1 MKNLNTLIKHILLI
15 ISLSFLTFTTGFSQT
30 ITNSGLTF
38 NPDTLQVT
46 IGDNISFNIS
56 ASHNAV
62 EVSETTFNNN
72 GSTSNNGFNIPYG
85 GGSWTADSI
94 KTYYYVCQPHAS
106 MGMKGVIISN
116 PLTCDPYNLNTQTIL
131 DTTATITWE
140 SLNATNYSIKWRISG
155 TAGWSTSSQGVF
167 QQSNITSD
175 TLTLNSLSPNTTYDW
190 RVRPYGCTPT
200 TNWFDGPSFTT
211 TSLCNKSLDQS
222 LTGFDPNPVYGPWVW
237 SFDTLSI
244 TNTSNCDVRIR
255 PEFDISHDSLT
266 IGTTDFDLKWYNPIF
281 GNWPDIPYYI
291 DANGHAVGYWST
303 GADTTGIVITQGTT
317 QQVIIKVRF
326 RASANYGTY
335 TAIWKGQEVDSTGT
349 FIQTLATGD
358 TTSLS
363 MVDCSIYGIDSVNS
377 SNITCF
383 NDNNGTANI
392 VSIENGSGN
401 TLYNWSNGNTS
412 NSNSNL
418 AEGDYYCI
426 VTDANWQQCTDSI
439 GVTITEPAPLTV
451 TENTIDV
458 SCFGDS
464 NGVATLNI
472 SGGTI
477 PYTENWGTTAQYNLL
492 AGIYSYTI
500 TDDNGC
506 SITDTVNISQPPLLS
521 STITSTNITN
531 CSSPDGSIDITVTG
545 GFGSYSYNWDNG
557 SINEDLNNL
566 SAGNYMVTISDDNN
580 CSTSN
585 NATIIDYISNITTSL
600 FSNNLLCYNDING
613 VITSVTSGA
622 DGSVTYSWS
631 DGQNTTNATNLIA
644 GNYTL
649 TVTDSLG
656 CIANDSYFLTQPN
669 PLSST
674 YTQTN
679 VSCFGGSNGSAI
691 VNFSGGV
698 TDYTIFWDT
707 LVYPLTNG
715 ASVFATTNIVPEGI
729 YPYTVI
735 DANGCSHSD
744 TITITQP
751 DSLTLSISTDTICC
765 YSTSTGFA
773 NATING
779 GAVPYT
785 YSWSN
790 GATTQNLINVPSGT
804 YTLTVIDANNCTETL
819 AVSIA
824 EYDTLITTYN
834 TSNLLCFGDN
844 NACITTNTTGGASN
858 YTYIWNTGETSANI
872 CNLSAGT
879 YTCTITD
886 GCGCTTSISV
896 TINEPAEL
904 TSSYTQ
910 TNISC
915 FGVNDGGAIVNFFG
929 GTIGSVPG
937 DTNYILGWSGTPM
950 PVYLPYPQS
959 VFNTSLLPNP
969 YNQIPAG
976 VYPYTVTDLNGCT
989 IYDTIT
995 ITQPDSLYT
1004 TYSTTNFSGYEISC
1018 FGGNDGEIDI
1028 QLNGGTAPFDNYLN
1042 GSLQSSL
1049 ITSNLSAGTYT
1060 DSIEDANG
1068 CTSINTI
1075 ILNEPTEL
1083 VSILTTTNIS
1093 CNGICDGEI
1102 ISSNSGGVLPY
1113 SYSWTSIPDSTEDI
1127 SNLCA
1132 GLYTLTISDGNGCI
1146 TNSSAT
1152 INGQSPISFSI
1163 DSISHISTYGGN
1175 DGAIYISAGGGVGN
1189 LTYYWTNPPFTFTSN
1204 SEDIDNLIGG
1214 IYSLNITDSNSCSLD
1229 TFIEITQPST
1239 LSLNIDSAI
1248 TISCYDSCNASLF
1261 ISASGGDSTYTYSW
1275 TGPNGFVSSTANISN
1290 LCYGEYILVLDD
1302 SITMLIDTFNVYQPQ
1317 PLTTTLTTDSIL
1329 CHNGTTQAEINV
1341 WGGTQIFDY
1350 LWSNGATTYITTLSS
1365 GNYSVTATD
1374 QNGCAITNSISLGN
1388 PDSIYAQTSTV
1399 NVNCNGLNNGEVV
1412 INITGGLTPYSYSDD
1427 GGNTYQNSNV
1437 FDNLSIGTYTYLIT
1451 DFNGCLSSAFA
1462 EIIQP
1467 ISITSIT
1474 DADSVSC
1481 YGNCDGAVYAFAS
1494 GGNSP
1499 YSYDWGGNSSN
1510 LCSGNY
1516 NVTIT
1521 DANGCLATNTAIVY
1535 EPFPLVIN
1543 IWINGNTIEA
1553 TSGFDSYQWYYA
1565 NGTLILGETS
1575 EIYEPSS
1582 VGEYYVVVTD
1592 GDCEEVSYAINYNL
1606 SGIDNLDNNI
1616 SIYPNPTKGI
1626 LTIEGGSNIQN
1637 IIILNTLG
1645 NQLLS
1650 VENNSNDYRKSEIDL
1665 TTFAKGIYFIQVEQN
1680 NQIMN
1685 YRIVLQ

>member
-1 MKNLNTLIKHILLI
+1 MCVNYTISLQNIDFVYLQIKEKTKMKKLNTLIKHIFLI
-15 ISLSFLTFTTGFSQT
+15 ISLSFLTFTTGFTQT

-62 EVSETTFNNN
+62 EVSATTFNNN

-94 KTYYYVCQPHAS
+94 KTYYYVCQPHS
-106 MGMKGVIISN
+106 SGGMKGVIIVN
-116 PLTCDPYNLNTQTIL
+116 PP
-131 DTTATITWE
+131 A
-140 SLNATNYSIKWRISG
+140 
-155 TAGWSTSSQGVF
+155 
-167 QQSNITSD
+167 
-175 TLTLNSLSPNTTYDW
+175 
-190 RVRPYGCTPT
+190 
-200 TNWFDGPSFTT
+200 
-211 TSLCNKSLDQS
+211 CNKSLTQQ
-222 LTGFDPNPVYGPWVW
+222 LEGFDPNPVYGPWVW
-237 SFDTLSI
+237 SYDTLSI

-266 IGTTDFDLKWYNPIF
+266 IGATDFVLKWYNPISQSWA
-281 GNWPDIPYYI
+281 NIPYYI

-303 GADTTGIVITQGTT
+303 GTDTTGVVITQGST
-317 QQVIIKVRF
+317 QQVIIRVKF
-326 RASANYGTY
+326 KPSANYGTY
-335 TAIWKGQEVDSTGT
+335 TAIWKGQEVDSAGT

-363 MVDCSIYGIDSVNS
+363 MVDCSIYGVDSVNS

-401 TLYNWSNGNTS
+401 TMYNWSNGNTS
-412 NSNSNL
+412 SSISNL
-418 AEGDYYCI
+418 AVGDYYCI
-426 VTDANWQQCTDSI
+426 VTDDNWQQCTDSI
-439 GVTITEPAPLTV
+439 GFTISQPDSLFAVESIS
-451 TENTIDV
+451 NV
-458 SCFGDS
+458 SCFGALDGLIDIDIYGGVEPYFISWDIASPDTNYLDS
-464 NGVATLNI
+464 L
-472 SGGTI
+472 
-477 PYTENWGTTAQYNLL
+477 P
-492 AGIYSYTI
+492 AGAYFYTI

-531 CSSPDGSIDITVTG
+531 CSSPDGAIDITATG

-557 SINEDLNNL
+557 STSEDLNNL
-566 SAGNYMVTISDDNN
+566 SAGNYIITISDDNN

-613 VITSVTSGA
+613 VITSATSGA
-622 DGSVTYSWS
+622 EGSVTYLWS
-631 DGQNTTNATNLIA
+631 DGQTTTNATNLIA

-656 CIANDSYFLTQPN
+656 CIATDSYFLTQPN

-698 TDYTIFWDT
+698 TDYTLFWDT

-744 TITITQP
+744 IITITQP

-804 YTLTVIDANNCTETL
+804 YTLTVTDANNCTETL

-824 EYDTLITTYN
+824 EYDTLITTYSA
-834 TSNLLCFGDN
+834 TDLLCFGDN

-858 YTYIWNTGETSANI
+858 YTYSWNTGETTANI
-872 CNLSAGT
+872 CNLSAGVT

-896 TINEPAEL
+896 TINDPAEL

-915 FGVNDGGAIVNFFG
+915 FGVNDGSAIVNFFG

-1004 TYSTTNFSGYEISC
+1004 TYSTNNFNGYEISC
-1018 FGGNDGEIDI
+1018 FGGTDGEIDI
-1028 QLNGGTAPFDNYLN
+1028 QVNGGTAPFDNYLN

-1049 ITSNLSAGTYT
+1049 IISNLSAGSYT

-1068 CTSINTI
+1068 CTAINTI
-1075 ILNEPTEL
+1075 ILNEPPGL
-1083 VSILTTTNIS
+1083 VSTLTPTNIS

-1102 ISSNSGGVLPY
+1102 ISGTTGGVLPY
-1113 SYSWTSIPDSTEDI
+1113 SYSWSSILDTTADV

-1132 GLYTLTISDGNGCI
+1132 GLYALTISDGNGCVS
-1146 TNSSAT
+1146 NSSAT
-1152 INGQSPISFSI
+1152 ITEPSPISFSI

-1175 DGAIYISAGGGVGN
+1175 DGAIYISTGGGVGN
-1189 LTYYWTNPPFTFTSN
+1189 LTYYWTNPFTFTST
-1204 SEDIDNLIGG
+1204 SEDIDNLIGA
-1214 IYSLNITDSNSCSLD
+1214 IYSLNITDSNSCTLD
-1229 TFIEITQPST
+1229 TLIELTQPS
-1239 LSLNIDSAI
+1239 SLVLNLDSAI
-1248 TISCYDSCNASLF
+1248 TISCYDSCDASLF
-1261 ISASGGDSTYTYSW
+1261 ISGSGGDSTYTYSW
-1275 TGPNGFVSSTANISN
+1275 TGPNGFTAFTANISN

-1467 ISITSIT
+1467 ISITSFT
-1474 DADSVSC
+1474 ESDSVSC

-1494 GGNSP
+1494 GGNAP

-1535 EPFPLVIN
+1535 EPFPLAIN

-1565 NGTLILGETS
+1565 NGTLIPGETS

-1592 GDCEEVSYAINYNL
+1592 GDCEEVSYAINYNI

-1650 VENNSNDYRKSEIDL
+1650 VENNSNDYSKSEIDL

>member
-1 MKNLNTLIKHILLI
+1 MKKLNTFIKHIFLI
-15 ISLSFLTFTTGFSQT
+15 ISLSFLTFTTGFTQT

-106 MGMKGVIISN
+106 GGMKGVIISN
-116 PLTCDPYNLNTQTIL
+116 PLPCDPYNLSTQTII
-131 DTTATITWE
+131 DTSATITWE
-140 SLNATNYSIKWRISG
+140 SLNATHYSIKWRISG
-155 TAGWSTSSQGVF
+155 TTGWDPATTGVYILSGVTTDSLIIPGLLANTS
-167 QQSNITSD
+167 
-175 TLTLNSLSPNTTYDW
+175 YDW

-211 TSLCNKSLDQS
+211 TSSCNKSIDQS

-244 TNTSNCDVRIR
+244 TNTSNCDLRIR

-266 IGTTDFDLKWYNPIF
+266 IGATDFDLKWYNPIM

-303 GADTTGIVITQGTT
+303 GTDTTGVLITQGTI
-317 QQVIIKVRF
+317 QQLIIKVRF
-326 RASANYGTY
+326 RPSANYGTY
-335 TAIWKGQEVDSTGT
+335 TAIWKGQEVDSAGT

-358 TTSLS
+358 STSLS
-363 MVDCSIYGIDSVNS
+363 MVDCSIYGVDSISS
-377 SNITCF
+377 SNITCY
-383 NDNNGTANI
+383 NNNNGTANI
-392 VSIENGSGN
+392 ISIENGSLN
-401 TLYNWSNGNTS
+401 TMYNWSNGNTS
-412 NSNSNL
+412 SSISNL
-418 AEGDYYCI
+418 AAGDYYCI
-426 VTDANWQQCTDSI
+426 VTDDNWQQCSDSI
-439 GVTITEPAPLTV
+439 SFTITQPDSLFAVESITS
-451 TENTIDV
+451 V
-458 SCFGDS
+458 SCFGALDGLIDIDIFGGVEPYFISWDIASPDTNYLDS
-464 NGVATLNI
+464 L
-472 SGGTI
+472 
-477 PYTENWGTTAQYNLL
+477 P
-492 AGIYSYTI
+492 AGAYFYTI
-500 TDDNGC
+500 IDDNGC
-506 SITDTVNISQPPLLS
+506 SISDTVNVLQPTLLS

-531 CSSPDGSIDITVTG
+531 CSSPDGSIDITATG
-545 GFGSYSYNWDNG
+545 GFGSYYYNWDNG
-557 SINEDLNNL
+557 SITEDLNNL
-566 SAGNYMVTISDDNN
+566 SAGNYIVTIYDDNN

-631 DGQNTTNATNLIA
+631 DGQTTANATNLIA

-656 CIANDSYFLTQPN
+656 CIATDSYFLTQPNN

-698 TDYTIFWDT
+698 TDYTLFWDT
-707 LVYPLTNG
+707 LVYPLING
-715 ASVFATTNIVPEGI
+715 LSVFATTNIVPEGI

-744 TITITQP
+744 SITITQP

-765 YSTSTGFA
+765 YGTSTGFA

-790 GATTQNLINVPSGT
+790 GATTQNLTNIPSGT
-804 YTLTVIDANNCTETL
+804 YTLTVTDANNCTETL

-824 EYDTLITTYN
+824 EYDTLITTYSA
-834 TSNLLCFGDN
+834 TDLLCFSDN

-858 YTYIWNTGETSANI
+858 YTYLWSTGETTTDI

-896 TINEPAEL
+896 TINEPTEL

-915 FGVNDGGAIVNFFG
+915 FGVNDGSATINFSG
-929 GTIGSVPG
+929 GTFGNAPN
-937 DTNYILGWSGTPM
+937 DTNYILGWDTLT
-950 PVYLPYPQS
+950 YILPYPLDYFTTPIG
-959 VFNTSLLPNP
+959 V
-969 YNQIPAG
+969 PAD
-976 VYPYTVTDLNGCT
+976 VYPYSVTDLNGCT

-1004 TYSTTNFSGYEISC
+1004 TYSTTDFNGYEISC

-1028 QLNGGTAPFDNYLN
+1028 QVNGGTAPFDNYLN

-1068 CTSINTI
+1068 CTAINTI
-1075 ILNEPTEL
+1075 ILNEPTG
-1083 VSILTTTNIS
+1083 LTTSLSSTNIS
-1093 CNGICDGEI
+1093 CNGICDGEVYAVA
-1102 ISSNSGGVLPY
+1102 NGGTPPY
-1113 SYSWTSIPDSTEDI
+1113 SYNWGGPTT
-1127 SNLCA
+1127 NLCA
-1132 GLYTLTISDGNGCI
+1132 GNYNVITSDANGC
-1146 TNSSAT
+1146 TENSSVT
-1152 INGQSPISFSI
+1152 IYEPSPISFSI
-1163 DSISHISTYGGN
+1163 DSISNISTYGGN

-1189 LTYYWTNPPFTFTSN
+1189 LTYYWTNPFAFTST
-1204 SEDIDNLIGG
+1204 SEDIDNLIGA
-1214 IYSLNITDSNSCSLD
+1214 IYVLNITDSNSCSLD
-1229 TFIEITQPST
+1229 TFIELTQPSS
-1239 LSLNIDSAI
+1239 LSLNLDSVI
-1248 TISCYDSCNASLF
+1248 TISCYDSCDASLF

-1275 TGPNGFVSSTANISN
+1275 TGPNGFAASTVNISN
-1290 LCYGEYILVLDD
+1290 LCYGEYILVLYD

-1317 PLTTTLTTDSIL
+1317 PLTTTLTIDSIL

-1341 WGGTQIFDY
+1341 WGGTQSFDY

-1365 GNYSVTATD
+1365 GNYTITATD
-1374 QNGCAITNSISLGN
+1374 QNGCAITNFLSLGN
-1388 PDSIYAQTSTV
+1388 PDSIYAQTTTV
-1399 NVNCNGLNNGEVV
+1399 NVNCNGLNNGEVELS
-1412 INITGGLTPYSYSDD
+1412 ITGGLAPYSYSDD

-1451 DFNGCLSSAFA
+1451 DFNGCMSSAFA

-1467 ISITSIT
+1467 SPITSIT
-1474 DADSVSC
+1474 NADSVSC
-1481 YGNCDGAVYAFAS
+1481 YGDCDGEIVVDSIA
-1494 GGNSP
+1494 GGMPP
-1499 YSYDWGGNSSN
+1499 YSYDWGGDTTN
-1510 LCSGNY
+1510 LCAGNY
-1516 NVTIT
+1516 NLTIT

-1535 EPFPLVIN
+1535 EPFPLAIN

-1553 TSGFDSYQWYYA
+1553 TSGFNSYQWYYA
-1565 NGTLILGETS
+1565 NGTLIPGETS
-1575 EIYEPSS
+1575 EIYEPLS

-1592 GDCEEVSYAINYNL
+1592 GDCEEVSYAINYNI
-1606 SGIDNLDNNI
+1606 SGIDNLENNI
-1616 SIYPNPTKGI
+1616 SIYPNPTDGI

-1650 VENNSNDYRKSEIDL
+1650 VENNSNDYSKSEIDL
-1665 TTFAKGIYFIQVEQN
+1665 TTFAKGIYFIQIEQN

>member
-1 MKNLNTLIKHILLI
+1 MKKLNTLIKHIFLI
-15 ISLSFLTFTTGFSQT
+15 ISLSFLTFTTGFTQT
-30 ITNSGLTF
+30 ITNTGLTF
-38 NPDTLQVT
+38 SPDTLQVT

-266 IGTTDFDLKWYNPIF
+266 IGATDFDLKWYNPII

-303 GADTTGIVITQGTT
+303 GADTTGIVITQGAT

-326 RASANYGTY
+326 RPSANYGTY
-335 TAIWKGQEVDSTGT
+335 TAIWKGQEVDIAGT

-363 MVDCSIYGIDSVNS
+363 MVDCSIYRVDSVNS

-383 NDNNGTANI
+383 NDNNGTVNI

-401 TLYNWSNGNTS
+401 TLYNWNNGNTS
-412 NSNSNL
+412 NSISNL
-418 AEGDYYCI
+418 AEGNYYCI

-451 TENTIDV
+451 AENIIDV

-472 SGGTI
+472 SGGTT

-506 SITDTVNISQPPLLS
+506 SITDTVNIYQPPLLS

-531 CSSPDGSIDITVTG
+531 CSSPDGSIDITATG

-557 SINEDLNNL
+557 SISEDLNNL
-566 SAGNYMVTISDDNN
+566 SAGNYIVTIYDDNN

-585 NATIIDYISNITTSL
+585 NAIILDYISNITTSL

-613 VITSVTSGA
+613 VVNSVTSGA

-631 DGQNTTNATNLIA
+631 DGQTTANATNLIA

-656 CIANDSYFLTQPN
+656 CIATDSYFLTQPN

-698 TDYTIFWDT
+698 TDYTLFWDT
-707 LVYPLTNG
+707 LIYPLING
-715 ASVFATTNIVPEGI
+715 LSVFATTNIVPEGI

-790 GATTQNLINVPSGT
+790 GATTQNLTNVPSGT
-804 YTLTVIDANNCTETL
+804 YTLTVTDANNCTETL
-819 AVSIA
+819 AVSIT
-824 EYDTLITTYN
+824 EYDTLITTYSA
-834 TSNLLCFGDN
+834 TDLLCFGDN

-858 YTYIWNTGETSANI
+858 YTYSWNTGETTPNI

-879 YTCTITD
+879 YACTITD

-950 PVYLPYPQS
+950 PVYLAYPQS

-1028 QLNGGTAPFDNYLN
+1028 QVNGGTAPFDNYLN

-1060 DSIEDANG
+1060 DSIIDANG
-1068 CTSINTI
+1068 CIATINI
-1075 ILNEPTEL
+1075 ILNEPPGL
-1083 VSILTTTNIS
+1083 VSTLTPTNIS

-1102 ISSNSGGVLPY
+1102 TDSNSGGVLPY
-1113 SYSWTSIPDSTEDI
+1113 SYSWTSIPDTTADV
-1127 SNLCA
+1127 SNLCT

-1146 TNSSAT
+1146 ANSSAT
-1152 INGQSPISFSI
+1152 ITEPSLISFSI
-1163 DSISHISTYGGN
+1163 DSISQISTYGGN

-1189 LTYYWTNPPFTFTSN
+1189 LTYYWTNPFTFTST
-1204 SEDIDNLIGG
+1204 SEDIDNLIGA
-1214 IYSLNITDSNSCSLD
+1214 IYSLNITDSNSCTLD
-1229 TFIEITQPST
+1229 TLIELTQPS
-1239 LSLNIDSAI
+1239 SLVLNLDSAI
-1248 TISCYDSCNASLF
+1248 TISCYDSCDASLF
-1261 ISASGGDSTYTYSW
+1261 ISANGGDSTYTYSW
-1275 TGPNGFVSSTANISN
+1275 TGPNGFVASTANISN

-1302 SITMLIDTFNVYQPQ
+1302 SITMLIDTFNIYQPQ
-1317 PLTTTLTTDSIL
+1317 TLSTTLTIDSIL
-1329 CHNGTTQAEINV
+1329 CHNGTTQAEIDV
-1341 WGGTQIFDY
+1341 WGGTQSFDY
-1350 LWSNGATTYITTLSS
+1350 LWSNGATTYITSLSS
-1365 GNYSVTATD
+1365 GNYTVTATD

-1388 PDSIYAQTSTV
+1388 PDSIYAQTTTV
-1399 NVNCNGLNNGEVV
+1399 NVSCNGLNNGEVQLS
-1412 INITGGLTPYSYSDD
+1412 ITGGLTPYSYSDD

-1474 DADSVSC
+1474 ESDSVSC
-1481 YGNCDGAVYAFAS
+1481 YGNCDGVVYAFAS

-1535 EPFPLVIN
+1535 EPFPLAIN

-1565 NGTLILGETS
+1565 NGTLIPGETS
-1575 EIYEPSS
+1575 EIYEPLS
-1582 VGEYYVVVTD
+1582 VGEYYVVVAD
-1592 GDCEEVSYAINYNL
+1592 GDCEEVSYAINYNI
-1606 SGIDNLDNNI
+1606 SGIDNLDKNI
-1616 SIYPNPTKGI
+1616 SIYPNPTMGI

-1650 VENNSNDYRKSEIDL
+1650 VENNSNDYSKSEIDL

>member
-1 MKNLNTLIKHILLI
+1 MKKINTFIKNLFLTIP
-15 ISLSFLTFTTGFSQT
+15 LSFLTFTTGFSQT
-30 ITNSGLTF
+30 ITNSGLIF

-46 IGDNISFNIS
+46 LGDNINFNIS
-56 ASHNAV
+56 ANHNAV

-106 MGMKGVIISN
+106 TGMKGVIISM
-116 PLTCDPYNLNTQTIL
+116 PLPCDPYNLSTQTII
-131 DTTATITWE
+131 DTSATIKWE
-140 SLNATNYSIKWRISG
+140 SLNATNYSIKWRVTGTTGWNPATTEVNILSG
-155 TAGWSTSSQGVF
+155 VNTDSLIITGLLANTS
-167 QQSNITSD
+167 
-175 TLTLNSLSPNTTYDW
+175 YDW
-190 RVRPYGCTPT
+190 RIRPYGCSPT

-211 TSLCNKSLDQS
+211 TSSCNKSLNQY

-266 IGTTDFDLKWYNPIF
+266 IGVTDFDLKWYNPII
-281 GNWPDIPYYI
+281 GNWPDIPFYI

-303 GADTTGIVITQGTT
+303 GADTTGAVIAQGAT

-326 RASANYGTY
+326 RPSANYGTY
-335 TAIWKGQEVDSTGT
+335 TAIWKGQEVDNSGN

-363 MVDCSIYGIDSVNS
+363 MVDCSIYAIDSVNS
-377 SNITCF
+377 SQITCF

-401 TLYNWSNGNTS
+401 TLYNWSNGNTTS
-412 NSNSNL
+412 SISNL
-418 AEGDYYCI
+418 AVGNYYCI
-426 VTDANWQQCTDSI
+426 VTDANWQQCYDSI
-439 GVTITEPAPLTV
+439 SFTITQPDSLFA
-451 TENTIDV
+451 TENIIDV

-464 NGVATLNI
+464 NGVATLII
-472 SGGTI
+472 SGGTT
-477 PYTENWGTTAQYNLL
+477 PYTENWSSTTQYNLP
-492 AGIYSYTI
+492 AGIYSYSI
-500 TDDNGC
+500 SDSNGC
-506 SITDTVNISQPPLLS
+506 SITDTVNISEPPLLS

-557 SINEDLNNL
+557 SISEDLNNL
-566 SAGNYMVTISDDNN
+566 SAGNYLVTISDDNN

-613 VITSVTSGA
+613 VISSLTSGA
-622 DGSVTYSWS
+622 AGSVTYSWS
-631 DGQNTTNATNLIA
+631 DGQTTVNATNLIA

-649 TVTDSLG
+649 AVTDSLG
-656 CIANDSYFLTQPN
+656 CIATDSYLLTQPN
-669 PLSST
+669 PLSSNF
-674 YTQTN
+674 TQTN
-679 VSCFGGSNGSAI
+679 VSCFGGSNGSAL

-698 TDYTIFWDT
+698 TDYTLFWDT

-715 ASVFATTNIVPEGI
+715 LTVFATTNIVPEGV

-744 TITITQP
+744 SITITQP

-765 YSTSTGFA
+765 YNTNTGFA

-790 GATTQNLINVPSGT
+790 GVTTQNLTNVPSGT
-804 YTLTVIDANNCTETL
+804 YTLTVTDANNCTETL
-819 AVSIA
+819 SVFIA
-824 EYDTLITTYN
+824 EYDTLITSYSATD
-834 TSNLLCFGDN
+834 LLCFGDN
-844 NACITTNTTGGASN
+844 NGCITTNTTGGSSN
-858 YTYIWNTGETSANI
+858 YTYSWNTGETTPNI

-886 GCGCTTSISV
+886 GCGCTTSITV

-904 TSSYTQ
+904 ASSYTQ
-910 TNISC
+910 TNVSC
-915 FGVNDGGAIVNFFG
+915 FGINDGSATINFSG
-929 GTIGSVPG
+929 GTFGNAPN
-937 DTNYILGWSGTPM
+937 DTNYILGWDTLT
-950 PVYLPYPQS
+950 YILPYPLDYFTTPIG
-959 VFNTSLLPNP
+959 V
-969 YNQIPAG
+969 PAG
-976 VYPYTVTDLNGCT
+976 IYPYTVTDLNGCT
-989 IYDTIT
+989 IYDTIS

-1004 TYSTTNFSGYEISC
+1004 TYGTTNFSGYEISC

-1028 QLNGGTAPFDNYLN
+1028 QVIGGTAPFENYLN
-1042 GSLQSSL
+1042 GSPQSTL
-1049 ITSNLSAGTYT
+1049 ITSNLSTGIYT
-1060 DSIEDANG
+1060 DSIVDANG
-1068 CTSINTI
+1068 CTAINTI
-1075 ILNEPTEL
+1075 ILNEPAA
-1083 VSILTTTNIS
+1083 LTTSLSSTNIS
-1093 CNGICDGEI
+1093 CNGICDGEVYTFT
-1102 ISSNSGGVLPY
+1102 NGGIPPY
-1113 SYSWTSIPDSTEDI
+1113 SYNWGGPTN
-1127 SNLCA
+1127 NLCA
-1132 GLYTLTISDGNGCI
+1132 GNYNVITSDANGC
-1146 TNSSAT
+1146 TQNSDIT
-1152 INGQSPISFSI
+1152 INEPNPISFSI
-1163 DSISHISTYGGN
+1163 DSISNISTYGGN
-1175 DGAIYISAGGGVGN
+1175 DGAIYISASGGFGD
-1189 LTYYWTNPPFTFTSN
+1189 LAYYWTNASGFTSI

-1214 IYSLNITDSNSCSLD
+1214 IYSLNITDSNSCALD
-1229 TFIEITQPST
+1229 TFIELTQPS
-1239 LSLNIDSAI
+1239 SLVLILDSAI
-1248 TISCYDSCNASLF
+1248 AISCYDYCDAALF
-1261 ISASGGDSTYTYSW
+1261 ISGSGGDSTYTYSW
-1275 TGPNGFVSSTANISN
+1275 TGPNGFSASTADISN
-1290 LCYGEYILVLDD
+1290 LCHGEYILVLDD

-1329 CHNGTTQAEINV
+1329 CHNGTTQSEINV
-1341 WGGTQIFDY
+1341 WGGTQNFDY
-1350 LWSNGATTYITTLSS
+1350 LWSNGDTTYITTLSS

-1374 QNGCAITNSISLGN
+1374 QNGCAITNSISLAN
-1388 PDSIYAQTSTV
+1388 PDSIYAQTTTV

-1412 INITGGLTPYSYSDD
+1412 INIIGGSTPYSYSDD

-1437 FDNLSIGTYTYLIT
+1437 FDNLTVGTYTYLIT
-1451 DFNGCLSSAFA
+1451 DYNGCLSSAFA

-1474 DADSVSC
+1474 ESDSVSC

-1494 GGNSP
+1494 GGIAP

-1516 NVTIT
+1516 NVIIT
-1521 DANGCLATNTAIVY
+1521 DANGCIATNTTIIY
-1535 EPFPLVIN
+1535 EPFPLAIN

-1565 NGTLILGETS
+1565 NGTPIAGETS
-1575 EIYEPSS
+1575 EIYEPLS
-1582 VGEYYVVVTD
+1582 VGEYYVVVTY
-1592 GDCEEVSYAINYNL
+1592 GDCEEVSYAINYNI
-1606 SGIDNLDNNI
+1606 SGIENLDFNI
-1616 SIYPNPTKGI
+1616 SIYPNPTMGT

-1650 VENNSNDYRKSEIDL
+1650 VENNSNDYIKSEIDL
-1665 TTFAKGIYFIQVEQN
+1665 TTFAKGIYFIQVEKN